1 MKGVGGGL
9 IRRLNIQGRM
19 SGRRMWLFFTVS
31 RIKKIIKKKKMKTV
45 SADETEIA
53 SAHQNVSA
61 LLPQTG

>member
-1 MKGVGGGL
+1 MGGGL
-9 IRRLNIQGRM
+9 NKTLNIQGRM

-31 RIKKIIKKKKMKTV
+31 RIKKKNEKKKMKTV

>member
-1 MKGVGGGL
+1 MAKHPGKNVWPTYVAVFH
-9 IRRLNIQGRM
+9 RVTYQKNN
-19 SGRRMWLFFTVS
+19 
-31 RIKKIIKKKKMKTV
+31 KKKMKTV